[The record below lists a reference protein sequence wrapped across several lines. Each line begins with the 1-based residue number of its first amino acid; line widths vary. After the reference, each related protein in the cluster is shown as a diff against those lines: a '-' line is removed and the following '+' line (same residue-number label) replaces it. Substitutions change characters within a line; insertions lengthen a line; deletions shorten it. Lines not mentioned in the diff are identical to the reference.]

1 MACLLVALHVHLG
14 VPPLAPFAYLAAP
27 LLQLAGISAIGRAVA
42 LASAGN
48 RASAASSW
56 QYTAVGHTAPDS
68 LLTNYKVKQ
77 LVTDYRQPAIQIVK
91 PLFAE

>member
-1 MACLLVALHVHLG
+1 MPAVAEATFLMASSA
-14 VPPLAPFAYLAAP
+14 FFDTYT
-27 LLQLAGISAIGRAVA
+27 AGISAIGTAVA

-68 LLTNYKVKQ
+68 LLTNPKVKQ

-91 PLFAE
+91 PLFAK

>member
-1 MACLLVALHVHLG
+1 M
-14 VPPLAPFAYLAAP
+14 Y
-27 LLQLAGISAIGRAVA
+27 LAGISAIGRAVA

-56 QYTAVGHTAPDS
+56 QYTAVRHTAPDS